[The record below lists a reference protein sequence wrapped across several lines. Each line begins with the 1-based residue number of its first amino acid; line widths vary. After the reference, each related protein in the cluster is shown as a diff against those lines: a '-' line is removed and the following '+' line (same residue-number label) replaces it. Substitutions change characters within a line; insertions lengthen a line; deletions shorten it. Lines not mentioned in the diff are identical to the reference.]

1 MALDKPEVKTNGPP
15 VSALN
20 SLFSPQSD
28 KVRPFPGNG
37 TIIEN
42 EEVDSFENCG
52 LQSPTQ
58 LDPFFQ
64 EGGKVSID
72 PTWITVFGFP
82 TAAESFILRQ
92 FRQYGI
98 ILQYVSQPTQ
108 SNWIHIQYK
117 TKLQAR
123 KALSKNG
130 KIIQGQIMIGV
141 VPCVKDRLE
150 I

>member
-1 MALDKPEVKTNGPP
+1 M
-15 VSALN
+15 
-20 SLFSPQSD
+20 
-28 KVRPFPGNG
+28 
-37 TIIEN
+37 
-42 EEVDSFENCG
+42 G

-64 EGGKVSID
+64 EGGEVSVD

-82 TAAESFILRQ
+82 AAAESFILRQ

-98 ILQYVSQPTQ
+98 ILQYDSQPTQ
-108 SNWIHIQYK
+108 SNWLHIQYK

-141 VPCVKDRLE
+141 VPCVKAGVKAYFAIFSEVFFIRTFYFLNLFFCRE
-150 I
+150 KEAELRICKKE